1 MPWVIFIASAAV
13 ITIAATQLAKYGDV
27 IALRTGL
34 GGMFVGV
41 LLMAGATS
49 LPELLTSI
57 SSVRIGELNLAA
69 GNLLGSNM
77 FNMFLLAMMDIVF
90 NNQRILRNS
99 LLRHALSGSLTI
111 FLISLAIFFIMA
123 DLNMKIGWIGIDS
136 LILIVT
142 YVGAIYLIQKNLDH
156 FQTGG
161 AHKID
166 IPKGTPKLS
175 VGIVGFL
182 VAAGVL
188 VVVTPYLV
196 SSSNDIARITGL
208 GTTFIGTT
216 LVALATSL
224 PELVTSIAAARIGAA
239 DMAVGNLF
247 GSNLFNIFALGL
259 TDLFLTSGL
268 FLENIDPAFLLVAVL
283 GLLMTCLALIG
294 NIARLEKKIFF
305 LEIDAFIL
313 IVLYIFGL
321 IFLYERGIGG

>member
-1 MPWVIFIASAAV
+1 MPWVIFIVSAAA

-57 SSVRIGELNLAA
+57 SSVRIGVLNLAA

-77 FNMFLLAMMDIVF
+77 LNMFLLAMMDMVF
-90 NNQRILRNS
+90 YNQRILRSS
-99 LLRHALSGSLTI
+99 LLRHALSGSLAI

-123 DLNMKIGWIGIDS
+123 DLKAQIGWVGIDS
-136 LILIVT
+136 LILIFV
-142 YVGAIYLIQKNLDH
+142 YIAAIYLIQKNLDH
-156 FQTGG
+156 LQTGG
-161 AHKID
+161 KHKVE
-166 IPKGTPKLS
+166 IPPGTPKLS
-175 VGIVGFL
+175 TGIFGFL

-188 VVVTPYLV
+188 ILVTPRLV
-196 SSSNDIARITGL
+196 TSSNQIAELTGL
-208 GTTFIGTT
+208 GDTFIGTT
-216 LVALATSL
+216 LVALVTSL

-247 GSNLFNIFALGL
+247 GSNLFNIFALGI

-268 FLENIDPAFLLVAVL
+268 FLQNIDPAFLLVAVL

-305 LEIDAFIL
+305 LEIDALIL
-313 IVLYIFGL
+313 IIIYIAGL

>member
-1 MPWVIFIASAAV
+1 MSAAV

-57 SSVRIGELNLAA
+57 SSLRLGTLNLAA

-77 FNMFLLAMMDIVF
+77 FNMFLLALVDIGF
-90 NNQRILRNS
+90 YNQKILRSS
-99 LLRHALSGSLTI
+99 LLRHALSGSLAI

-123 DLNMKIGWIGIDS
+123 DLNLRIGWIGIDS
-136 LILIVT
+136 LILIAT
-142 YVGAIYLIQKNLDH
+142 YIGAIYLIYKNQDR
-156 FQTGG
+156 FQTGSS
-161 AHKID
+161 HVID
-166 IPKGTPKLS
+166 IPNGTPKLIT
-175 VGIVGFL
+175 GIVGFL
-182 VAAGVL
+182 IAAGALVL
-188 VVVTPYLV
+188 VTPYLV
-196 SSSNDIARITGL
+196 SSSNDIAELTGL

-224 PELVTSIAAARIGAA
+224 PELATTIAAAKIGAA
-239 DMAVGNLF
+239 DMAIGNLF

-259 TDLFLTSGL
+259 TDLFMTSGL

-294 NIARLEKKIFF
+294 NIARLERKIFF
-305 LEIDAFIL
+305 LEIDALIL
-313 IVLYIFGL
+313 IILYIAGL
-321 IFLYERGIGG
+321 IFLYNRGIGG